1 MKEMLK
7 KIKEKDID
15 IFVFLLVT
23 ITVIAFERTL
33 SAYDELWNFSN
44 TYKMTIGFKIYTDL
58 NVIITPLFFYV
69 GYIFLKLFGANFL
82 SYTIYNVVI
91 ELTVFTVIFKLFK
104 LLKIKRRRCALYTIC
119 ILWAFVGIINAGAN
133 YNRLV
138 YIPILITIILL
149 LKRKDNPY
157 ALGIL
162 TLITFLIKQNVG
174 IYIGIGILAYI
185 LFVQKNNIK
194 EKIKNIIKMGITFIM
209 LLFVFLLGLYIDNN
223 LYQFLNCT
231 FLGISEFGANNFWI
245 NWIMITYLVLALF
258 IVIVNIFAI
267 KSSKIELNSD
277 IKYNIKTIL
286 CIGIPLTL
294 TTFPIFNAFHMLMGL
309 LILII
314 EFIYLI
320 ETTFISEILD
330 NRKIEKIII
339 SIVIILFLGQITM
352 YTYIYTKEIQ
362 NKNYS
367 IIVDKNSPY
376 YGIICEEKL
385 RKEIEIICKFIQENN
400 KNGID
405 VKVLSYKANL
415 YMVPLNK
422 SNNIYDLPNL
432 GNLGKKGED
441 GLIEEIKQMKNTK
454 ILIQTNEEDMFWQE
468 SKKVRKYIQENYI
481 KEGTIGDFDIY
492 YINQ

>member
-1 MKEMLK
+1 MKKILK
-7 KIKEKDID
+7 KFKEKDID
-15 IFVFLLVT
+15 IFVFLLIT
-23 ITVIAFERTL
+23 ITAIAFERTL

-58 NVIITPLFFYV
+58 NVIITPLFFYI

-82 SYTIYNVVI
+82 SYTIYNIVI
-91 ELTVFTVIFKLFK
+91 EITVFTLIFKLFK
-104 LLKIKRRRCALYTIC
+104 LLKIKRRRCILYTIC
-119 ILWAFVGIINAGAN
+119 LLWAFMDLIRAGAN
-133 YNRLV
+133 YNRLI
-138 YIPILITIILL
+138 YIPILIIIILL
-149 LKRKDNPY
+149 IKKKDNPY
-157 ALGIL
+157 ILGIL

-185 LFVQKNNIK
+185 LFVQKINVK

-223 LYQFLNCT
+223 LHQFLNCT
-231 FLGISEFGANNFWI
+231 FLGVSEFGANNFWI
-245 NWIMITYLVLALF
+245 NWIMITYLALATF
-258 IVIVNIFAI
+258 IIIVSIFI
-267 KSSKIELNSD
+267 MKNSKIKLND
-277 IKYNIKTIL
+277 DVKNNIKILL
-286 CIGIPLTL
+286 CIGTPLIL
-294 TTFPIFNAFHMLMGL
+294 TTYPIFNTFHMLMGL
-309 LILII
+309 LVLIV

-339 SIVIILFLGQITM
+339 SIIIILFLGQVVM
-352 YTYIYTKEIQ
+352 YAYIYAKEIK
-362 NKNYS
+362 NKNCD
-367 IIVDKNSPY
+367 IIVDKTSPY
-376 YGIICEEKL
+376 YGTICEEEL
-385 RKEIEIICKFIQENN
+385 RKEIETICKFIQENN

-422 SNNIYDLPNL
+422 NNNIYDLPNL
-432 GNLGKKGED
+432 GNLGKSGEN

-454 ILIQTNEEDMFWQE
+454 MLIQTNEEDMFWQE

>member
-23 ITVIAFERTL
+23 ITVMAFERTL

-58 NVIITPLFFYV
+58 NVIITPLFFYI

-82 SYTIYNVVI
+82 SYTIYNIII
-91 ELTVFTVIFKLFK
+91 ELTVFMLIFKLFK
-104 LLKIKRRRCALYTIC
+104 LLKIKRRRCILYTIC
-119 ILWAFVGIINAGAN
+119 ILWAFMDIIRAGAN

-138 YIPILITIILL
+138 YIPILITIMLL
-149 LKRKDNPY
+149 IKKKSNPY
-157 ALGIL
+157 ILGIL
-162 TLITFLIKQNVG
+162 ALIIFLIKQNVG
-174 IYIGIGILAYI
+174 VYVGSGILVYI
-185 LFVQKNNIK
+185 LLVQKIDTK
-194 EKIKNIIKMGITFIM
+194 EKIKNIIKMGVTFIL
-209 LLFVFLLGLYIDNN
+209 LLFMFLMGLYLDNN
-223 LYQFLNCT
+223 LYPFLDCT
-231 FLGISEFGANNFWI
+231 FLGVSEFGANNFWI
-245 NWIMITYLVLALF
+245 NWIMITYLALALF

-267 KSSKIELNSD
+267 KSSKIELDSD

-286 CIGIPLTL
+286 CIGVPLTL
-294 TTFPIFNAFHMLMGL
+294 ITFPIFNAFHMLMGL
-309 LILII
+309 IILII

-320 ETTFISEILD
+320 ETTFISEIFN
-330 NRKIEKIII
+330 NRKIEKMIV
-339 SIVIILFLGQITM
+339 SIVIILFLGHISV
-352 YTYIYTKEIQ
+352 YAYIYTKEIQ

-376 YGIICEEKL
+376 YGVMCEEKL
-385 RKEIEIICKFIQENN
+385 KKEIETVCKFMQENN
-400 KNGID
+400 KKRVD

-422 SNNIYDLPNL
+422 NNNIYDLPNL

-454 ILIQTNEEDMFWQE
+454 ILIQTNEEDIFWQE

-481 KEGTIGDFDIY
+481 KEGTIEDFDIY
-492 YINQ
+492 YIN